1 MDPIERLFEGVDLVT
16 PFRVIEE
23 IGLRPDDTLVTR
35 PKTNLKR
42 LVLDRAD
49 RRGRTRTLQIAL
61 THYGCAMTAVTLYE
75 LEAMAAP
82 FASAHP

>member
-42 LVLDRAD
+42 LVLDRAETT
-49 RRGRTRTLQIAL
+49 RRLRTLEDL
-61 THYGCAMTAVTLYE
+61 YGSWTVEEETE
-75 LEAMAAP
+75 LDHARREMWN
-82 FASAHP
+82 SWQSRS